1 MNQNDGA
8 TTFCTVGIES
18 LAPDSMET
26 CELYVMTCT
35 VASTVDHSLQIMAR
49 ASCIK
54 LEQLARAG
62 F

>member
-1 MNQNDGA
+1 
-8 TTFCTVGIES
+8 
-18 LAPDSMET
+18 
-26 CELYVMTCT
+26 MTCT

-62 F
+62 FKKNRIY